1 MDVYTESFEPTTRPS
16 TVAWTKPNFHDSD
29 SSLDIMD
36 LTGIDPRA
44 LAPIE
49 STFKIEF
56 EGFDPNTEAKDDP
69 IFKETRAKL
78 TNLTIS
84 LNQINNFGRGDVFL
98 SQVRLEYFKLM
109 NCFLPQLL
117 TKTFRQKW
125 QENSLLTIVSSS
137 LISLQRRVF
146 KSMLVS
152 DWLLILI

>member
-16 TVAWTKPNFHDSD
+16 TVAWTKPNYHDSD
-29 SSLDIMD
+29 STLDLMD

-69 IFKETRAKL
+69 IFRETRAKL

-98 SQVRLEYFKLM
+98 SQVRLEYFLA
-109 NCFLPQLL
+109 NELFD
-117 TKTFRQKW
+117 
-125 QENSLLTIVSSS
+125 NS
-137 LISLQRRVF
+137 
-146 KSMLVS
+146 
-152 DWLLILI
+152 

>member
-16 TVAWTKPNFHDSD
+16 TIAWTKPNYHDSD
-29 SSLDIMD
+29 STLDLMD

-69 IFKETRAKL
+69 IFRETRAKL

-98 SQVRLEYFKLM
+98 SQVRLERFFNLRSQFLM
-109 NCFLPQLL
+109 SKMSPINILVGNG
-117 TKTFRQKW
+117 KK
-125 QENSLLTIVSSS
+125 
-137 LISLQRRVF
+137 ISC
-146 KSMLVS
+146 
-152 DWLLILI
+152 

>member
-16 TVAWTKPNFHDSD
+16 TVAWTKPNYHDSD
-29 SSLDIMD
+29 SSLDTMD

-98 SQVRLEYFKLM
+98 SQVRLEYFLA
-109 NCFLPQLL
+109 NELFL
-117 TKTFRQKW
+117 TKTLNKNFFRQKW

-152 DWLLILI
+152 DWL

>member
-1 MDVYTESFEPTTRPS
+1 
-16 TVAWTKPNFHDSD
+16 
-29 SSLDIMD
+29 MD

-69 IFKETRAKL
+69 IFRETRAKL

-98 SQVRLEYFKLM
+98 SQVRLERFFNLRSQFLM
-109 NCFLPQLL
+109 SKMSPINILVGNG
-117 TKTFRQKW
+117 KK
-125 QENSLLTIVSSS
+125 
-137 LISLQRRVF
+137 ISC
-146 KSMLVS
+146 
-152 DWLLILI
+152 